1 LVYGKEGKST
11 YCFPAM
17 SAWRFALLQV
27 LIENG
32 VDVNCA
38 DYDQR
43 TALHVAAS
51 RGRAEVAFFLLNCPN
66 VDINPLDR
74 SPSCLWRLDFI
85 SLLGRSAKHCIA
97 DNCAYSYHCAPHET
111 PVM

>member
-1 LVYGKEGKST
+1 
-11 YCFPAM
+11 M
-17 SAWRFALLQV
+17 SDWHFALLQV

-74 SPSCLWRLDFI
+74 SPSCVWCLDFM
-85 SLLGRSAKHCIA
+85 SLLDRSAKHCIA
-97 DNCAYSYHCAPHET
+97 DP
-111 PVM
+111 